1 MVTVHTLFIEDH
13 GLPLHLSLY
22 ECSPQAPAV
31 IFLHG
36 MTAHA
41 GFYSEMIP
49 GANYLQALAEA
60 GLNVIALDLQGHGRS
75 GGARGRFTYADA
87 IRNIRRTVE
96 FAIDRYH
103 DRIGITGSSMGG
115 ILAFYAALEDP
126 RIRAAVCH
134 NVLDLQDIRPVLYLR
149 RHFILVPLAR
159 AARPFRSF
167 LGWMPVPVRAFLEP
181 SHVFEKPENLQR
193 WQADRLCV
201 WAYSLSAW
209 ISVFLNPADKP
220 PIEAMTKPVRL
231 VVGERDRILPAD
243 YHREFLARLRCRK
256 DLIVVPGAGHML
268 PLEYLEIT
276 VPLVA
281 EWFQEHLH
289 HSRGSGNDPGG
300 SERRR

>member
-1 MVTVHTLFIEDH
+1 MVTVRTLFIEDH

-22 ECSPQAPAV
+22 EGSPEAPTV

-49 GANYLQALAEA
+49 GTNYLQALAEA
-60 GLNVIALDLQGHGRS
+60 GLRVIALDLQGHGRS
-75 GGARGRFTYADA
+75 GGARGCFTYADA
-87 IRNIRRTVE
+87 MRNIRRAVD
-96 FAIDRYH
+96 FAVDRS
-103 DRIGITGSSMGG
+103 DDGIGITGSSMGG

-134 NVLDLQDIRPVLYLR
+134 NVLDLRDIRPVLYLR

-159 AARPFRSF
+159 AARPLRPL
-167 LGWMPVPVRAFLEP
+167 LGWMPVPVHAFLEP
-181 SHVFEKPENLQR
+181 SHVFEKPENLRR

-201 WAYSLSAW
+201 WTYSLGTW
-209 ISVFLNPADKP
+209 ISLFLNPADKP
-220 PIEAMTKPVRL
+220 PIEAMAKPVRL
-231 VVGERDRILPAD
+231 LVGEGDRILPAD
-243 YHREFLARLRCRK
+243 YHREFFARLRCQK
-256 DLIVVPGAGHML
+256 DLIVVPRAGHML

-281 EWFQEHLH
+281 EWFHEHL
-289 HSRGSGNDPGG
+289 RD
-300 SERRR
+300 